1 MSGLLAVGK
10 APGAPPKIQGEV
22 LEKLKQRLAQPEGFR
37 SYGEIQ
43 QWLAQDGG
51 LEVKYAT
58 LYRVVRYQ
66 LKAKL
71 KVPRPRSLKQ
81 DPDALDRFKL
91 KIEIMLKGMQR
102 LADPGVRIRYLC
114 QDETRLGLKTLVSRL
129 ITACGVKPVGPSQ
142 WKRKCFWL
150 FGAVEPLSGFSFFY
164 EFSHL
169 DSVCFEQF
177 LDLLSAELGDDIAV
191 LQVDQ
196 ASAHIAHDV
205 VWPENIFPTF
215 QPSHAPEL
223 NPIERFW
230 LHLKQQLAWK
240 NCPTLDDLRDL
251 LKQTLDNISS
261 ETIVSLTSYDF
272 ILEALFG
279 AAL

>member
-1 MSGLLAVGK
+1 M
-10 APGAPPKIQGEV
+10 
-22 LEKLKQRLAQPEGFR
+22 
-37 SYGEIQ
+37 
-43 QWLAQDGG
+43 
-51 LEVKYAT
+51 KYAT